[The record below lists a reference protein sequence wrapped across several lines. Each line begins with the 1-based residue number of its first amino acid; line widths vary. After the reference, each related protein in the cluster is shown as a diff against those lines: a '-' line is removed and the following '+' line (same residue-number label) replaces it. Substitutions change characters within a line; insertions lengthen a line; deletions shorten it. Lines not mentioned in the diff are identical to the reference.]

1 MNLKS
6 TILLIIGVVMMIQG
20 TLATMQNI
28 TDALST
34 RTTIGTYNNGTI
46 TTKDGNVW
54 KVTNYNGI
62 NTNKSVKVSVKFDT
76 KGTDSVLDDEI
87 VEITEIRQKRKE
99 IGIMIKIYSNI
110 TGN

>member
-6 TILLIIGVVMMIQG
+6 KILLIIGVVMMIWG
-20 TLATMQNI
+20 TLETMQNI

-54 KVTNYNGI
+54 KVSNHNGI
-62 NTNKSVKVSVKFDT
+62 STNKSVKVSVKFDT

-87 VEITEIRQKRKE
+87 VEITEA
-99 IGIMIKIYSNI
+99 N
-110 TGN
+110 

>member
-6 TILLIIGVVMMIQG
+6 TILLIIGVVMMIWG

-54 KVTNYNGI
+54 KVSNHNGI
-62 NTNKSVKVSVKFDT
+62 STNKSVKVSVKFDT

-87 VEITEIRQKRKE
+87 VEITEIR
-99 IGIMIKIYSNI
+99 
-110 TGN
+110 

>member
-6 TILLIIGVVMMIQG
+6 TILLIIGVVMMIWG

-34 RTTIGTYNNGTI
+34 RTTIDTYNNGTI

-54 KVTNYNGI
+54 KVSNHNGI
-62 NTNKSVKVSVKFDT
+62 STNKSVKVSVKFDT

-87 VEITEIRQKRKE
+87 VEITEA
-99 IGIMIKIYSNI
+99 N
-110 TGN
+110 

>member
-6 TILLIIGVVMMIQG
+6 TILLIIGVVMMIWG

-34 RTTIGTYNNGTI
+34 RTITGTYNNGTI

-54 KVTNYNGI
+54 KVSNHNGI
-62 NTNKSVKVSVKFDT
+62 ATNKSVKVTVKFDT

-87 VEITEIRQKRKE
+87 VEIKE
-99 IGIMIKIYSNI
+99 K
-110 TGN
+110 

>member
-6 TILLIIGVVMMIQG
+6 TILLIIGVVMMIWG

-28 TDALST
+28 TDALNT

-62 NTNKSVKVSVKFDT
+62 STNKSVKVSVKFDT

-87 VEITEIRQKRKE
+87 VEIKE
-99 IGIMIKIYSNI
+99 K
-110 TGN
+110 

>member
-6 TILLIIGVVMMIQG
+6 TILLIIGIVMMIWG

-34 RTTIGTYNNGTI
+34 RTITGTYNNGTI

-54 KVTNYNGI
+54 KVSNHNGI
-62 NTNKSVKVSVKFDT
+62 ATNKSVKVTIKFDT
-76 KGTDSVLDDEI
+76 KGTDTVFDDEI
-87 VEITEIRQKRKE
+87 VEIKE
-99 IGIMIKIYSNI
+99 AN
-110 TGN
+110 

>member
-6 TILLIIGVVMMIQG
+6 TILLIIGVVMMIWG

-34 RTTIGTYNNGTI
+34 RTITGTYNNGTI

-62 NTNKSVKVSVKFDT
+62 STNKSVKVSVKFDT

-87 VEITEIRQKRKE
+87 VEIKE
-99 IGIMIKIYSNI
+99 AN
-110 TGN
+110 

>member
-6 TILLIIGVVMMIQG
+6 TILLIIGVVMMIWG

-54 KVTNYNGI
+54 KVSNHNGI
-62 NTNKSVKVSVKFDT
+62 ATNKSVKVSVKFDT

-87 VEITEIRQKRKE
+87 VEIKE
-99 IGIMIKIYSNI
+99 AN
-110 TGN
+110 

>member
-1 MNLKS
+1 
-6 TILLIIGVVMMIQG
+6 MMIWG

-62 NTNKSVKVSVKFDT
+62 STKGNHKVSVKFDT

-87 VEITEIRQKRKE
+87 VEITEA
-99 IGIMIKIYSNI
+99 N
-110 TGN
+110 

>member
-6 TILLIIGVVMMIQG
+6 TILLIIGVVMMIWG

-54 KVTNYNGI
+54 KVSNHNGI
-62 NTNKSVKVSVKFDT
+62 STNKSVKVSVKFDT

-87 VEITEIRQKRKE
+87 VEIKE
-99 IGIMIKIYSNI
+99 AN
-110 TGN
+110 

>member
-6 TILLIIGVVMMIQG
+6 TILLIIGVVMMIWG

-54 KVTNYNGI
+54 KVSNHNGI
-62 NTNKSVKVSVKFDT
+62 STNKSVKVSVKFDT

-87 VEITEIRQKRKE
+87 VEVTEA
-99 IGIMIKIYSNI
+99 N
-110 TGN
+110 

>member
-1 MNLKS
+1 
-6 TILLIIGVVMMIQG
+6 MMIWG

-54 KVTNYNGI
+54 KVSNYNGI
-62 NTNKSVKVSVKFDT
+62 STKGNHKVTVKFDT

-87 VEITEIRQKRKE
+87 VEITEVK
-99 IGIMIKIYSNI
+99 
-110 TGN
+110 

>member
-6 TILLIIGVVMMIQG
+6 TILLIIGVVMMIWG

-54 KVTNYNGI
+54 KVSNHNGI
-62 NTNKSVKVSVKFDT
+62 STNKSVKVSVKFDT

-87 VEITEIRQKRKE
+87 VGITEA
-99 IGIMIKIYSNI
+99 N
-110 TGN
+110 

>member
-6 TILLIIGVVMMIQG
+6 TILLIIGVVMMIWG

-28 TDALST
+28 TDTLST

-62 NTNKSVKVSVKFDT
+62 STNKSVKVSVKFDT

-87 VEITEIRQKRKE
+87 VEITEIR
-99 IGIMIKIYSNI
+99 
-110 TGN
+110 

>member
-1 MNLKS
+1 
-6 TILLIIGVVMMIQG
+6 MMIWG

-54 KVTNYNGI
+54 KVSNHNGI
-62 NTNKSVKVSVKFDT
+62 STNKSVKVSVKFDT
-76 KGTDSVLDDEI
+76 KGTVSVLDDEI
-87 VEITEIRQKRKE
+87 VEITEA
-99 IGIMIKIYSNI
+99 N
-110 TGN
+110 

>member
-6 TILLIIGVVMMIQG
+6 TILLIIGVVMMIWG

-46 TTKDGNVW
+46 TTKDG
-54 KVTNYNGI
+54 KCLITTESAQTNLSKYLSSLI
-62 NTNKSVKVSVKFDT
+62 QKELTAYLMT
-76 KGTDSVLDDEI
+76 KL
-87 VEITEIRQKRKE
+87 
-99 IGIMIKIYSNI
+99 
-110 TGN
+110 

>member
-6 TILLIIGVVMMIQG
+6 TILLIIGVVMMIWG

-34 RTTIGTYNNGTI
+34 RTITGTYNNGTI

-62 NTNKSVKVSVKFDT
+62 STKGNHKVTIKFDT
-76 KGTDSVLDDEI
+76 KGTDSVFDDEI
-87 VEITEIRQKRKE
+87 IEITEIR
-99 IGIMIKIYSNI
+99 
-110 TGN
+110 

>member
-6 TILLIIGVVMMIQG
+6 TILLIIGVVMMIWG

-34 RTTIGTYNNGTI
+34 RTITGTYNNGTI

-54 KVTNYNGI
+54 KVSNHNGI
-62 NTNKSVKVSVKFDT
+62 STKGNHKVTIKFDT

-87 VEITEIRQKRKE
+87 VKITEIR
-99 IGIMIKIYSNI
+99 
-110 TGN
+110 

>member
-6 TILLIIGVVMMIQG
+6 TILLIIGVVMMIWG

-34 RTTIGTYNNGTI
+34 RTTISTYNNGTI

-54 KVTNYNGI
+54 KVSNHNGI
-62 NTNKSVKVSVKFDT
+62 ATNKSVKVTVKFDT

-87 VEITEIRQKRKE
+87 VEIKE
-99 IGIMIKIYSNI
+99 AN
-110 TGN
+110 

>member
-6 TILLIIGVVMMIQG
+6 TILLIIGVVMMIWG

-54 KVTNYNGI
+54 KVSNHNGI
-62 NTNKSVKVSVKFDT
+62 STNKSVKVTIKFDT

-87 VEITEIRQKRKE
+87 VEIKE
-99 IGIMIKIYSNI
+99 AN
-110 TGN
+110 

>member
-6 TILLIIGVVMMIQG
+6 TILLIIGVVMMIWG

-62 NTNKSVKVSVKFDT
+62 STKGNHKVSVKFDT

-87 VEITEIRQKRKE
+87 VEITEA
-99 IGIMIKIYSNI
+99 N
-110 TGN
+110 

>member
-6 TILLIIGVVMMIQG
+6 TILLIIGVVMMIWG

-28 TDALST
+28 TDTLST

-54 KVTNYNGI
+54 KVSNHNGI
-62 NTNKSVKVSVKFDT
+62 STNKSVKVSVKFDT

-87 VEITEIRQKRKE
+87 VEIKE
-99 IGIMIKIYSNI
+99 AN
-110 TGN
+110 

>member
-6 TILLIIGVVMMIQG
+6 TILLIIGVVMMIWG

-46 TTKDGNVW
+46 TTKDGNIW
-54 KVTNYNGI
+54 KVSNHNGI
-62 NTNKSVKVSVKFDT
+62 ATNKSVKVTIKFDT

-87 VEITEIRQKRKE
+87 VEIKE
-99 IGIMIKIYSNI
+99 AN
-110 TGN
+110 

>member
-6 TILLIIGVVMMIQG
+6 TILLIIGVVMMIWG

-62 NTNKSVKVSVKFDT
+62 STKGNHKVSVNFYT
-76 KGTDSVLDDEI
+76 KANDSILDDEI
-87 VEITEIRQKRKE
+87 VEIKE
-99 IGIMIKIYSNI
+99 AN
-110 TGN
+110 